1 MTSSTHNAPPAV
13 AHADLLDFG
22 GSAPPP
28 ATAASELAAGGST
41 GDLLGDLLGSE
52 TGSGVTSPPPAMP
65 NEAAFAGEDQSNLLG
80 DFMGSDAPSTTATA
94 GHDDSFLLNF
104 GDDNRPAPAAPSWQ
118 PSTGGLDDIFGSV
131 EPSQSDEPPSSSSGG
146 YDMSDMGF
154 AMPTAPPPA
163 AEKPANSLNQGVR
176 QKRRKGGRQGLCRR
190 LSHGFCTLFGSRFFL

>member
-28 ATAASELAAGGST
+28 ATAASEPAAGGFT

-52 TGSGVTSPPPAMP
+52 TGSGVASPPPAMP
-65 NEAAFAGEDQSNLLG
+65 YEAAFAGEDQSNLLG
-80 DFMGSDAPSTTATA
+80 DFLGSDAPSTTAAAA

-104 GDDNRPAPAAPSWQ
+104 GDDDRPAPAAPSWQ

-131 EPSQSDEPPSSSSGG
+131 EPSQSYEPPSSSSGG

-176 QKRRKGGRQGLCRR
+176 PLCRKGERQGQCT
-190 LSHGFCTLFGSRFFL
+190 SHSI